1 LNKEYQRRDP
11 INYHSYPNSLFQRG
25 FQMKQYKFILVVL
38 ISVALVLLMASC
50 KKSDSGNPAG
60 PDNPASTLLG
70 SGSISLTT
78 STLGNFSINGAWTGS
93 ASGGSGSAVAA
104 FTGQDGS
111 DYGAI
116 IYGYVWRSTT
126 DWDNVWLIIAT
137 TGTPIS
143 TGSYTIGGD
152 REFTVLVSKG
162 TSSAGDMSNG
172 YYMTSGTCTLTSYSS
187 TGMQGTFSGT
197 AERGTETTSITNGS
211 FNVTFGTGTPY

>member
-1 LNKEYQRRDP
+1 
-11 INYHSYPNSLFQRG
+11 
-25 FQMKQYKFILVVL
+25 MKQWRSILVMIVSVVL
-38 ISVALVLLMASC
+38 VFMMTSC
-50 KKSDSGNPAG
+50 KKSSSDNPTG
-60 PDNPASTLLG
+60 PNNPASTVMG

-78 STLGNFSINGAWTGS
+78 STLGNFSANGTWTGS
-93 ASGGSGSAVAA
+93 ASGSSGSAVAA

-116 IYGYVWRSTT
+116 IYGYIWRSAT

-152 REFTVLVSKG
+152 REFTLLVSKG
-162 TSSAGDMSNG
+162 TSSAGDISNG
-172 YYMTSGTCTLTSYSS
+172 YYMTSGTCTITSYSS

-197 AERGTETTSITNGS
+197 ATRGTETTSITNGS
-211 FNVTFGTGTPY
+211 FNVTFGTGAPY